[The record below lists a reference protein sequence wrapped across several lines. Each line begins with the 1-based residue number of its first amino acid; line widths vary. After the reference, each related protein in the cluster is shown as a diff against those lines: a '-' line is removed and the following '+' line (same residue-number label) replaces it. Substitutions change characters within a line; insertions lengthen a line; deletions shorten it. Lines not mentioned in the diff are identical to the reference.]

1 MIKAIIIDDEK
12 SSRDA
17 LNNYIIK
24 YCRDVKIEAHADGV
38 DNALKIIQEVHP
50 DLVFLDIEMKDG
62 LGFDLLN
69 KIEKIDF
76 RIIFVSGFEKYAVK
90 AFKYSASDYLTKPVN
105 ITELV
110 EAVEKV
116 KKEIN
121 LQTEVK
127 NTKVLMD
134 IINHKEKEIRNIVI
148 TDLKGFKILEL
159 DDIII
164 CQADGSCTLFNLIGN
179 SNVSSS
185 KNLGHFGYLLE
196 NSNFI
201 QVHKS
206 YYINLKH
213 IKGYTSSTQTIL
225 LSENMS
231 VPLGDTYR
239 AKFLQYFGRK

>member
-12 SSRDA
+12 SSREV
-17 LNNYIIK
+17 LQNYLAK
-24 YCRDVKIEAHADGV
+24 YCKDVIVEAQADGV
-38 DNALKIIQEVHP
+38 DNALTMIKQIHP
-50 DLVFLDIEMKDG
+50 DLIFLDIEMKDG

-69 KIEKIDF
+69 KINTIDF
-76 RIIFVSGFEKYAVK
+76 RIIFVTGFEKYAVK

-105 ITELV
+105 INELI

-121 LQTEVK
+121 LQTELK

-134 IINHKEKEIRNIVI
+134 IINHKEKEIETIVI
-148 TDLKGFKILEL
+148 TDLKGFKILEIAN
-159 DDIII
+159 IIR
-164 CQADGSCTLFNLIGN
+164 CQADGPCTIFSLIGN
-179 SNVSSS
+179 ISVSSS
-185 KNLGHFGYLLE
+185 RNLGHYNYLLE

-213 IKGYTSSTQTIL
+213 INGYTSSTQTIQ
-225 LSENMS
+225 LSDNIT
-231 VPLGDTYR
+231 VPVGDTYR